1 MGLRNYRQNARFGLS
16 LSNEKPYLIA
26 NARLVDPGADE
37 EAAGAEEVSWLLEV
51 DLGRAFLMFTGLD
64 TGDTSGVDVPKDR
77 RISFISF
84 LVQSVL
90 SKPPIAIGKIDPSN
104 FPFGTTFHYFFHFT
118 I

>member
-1 MGLRNYRQNARFGLS
+1 MNLQDN
-16 LSNEKPYLIA
+16 KPFLIA
-26 NARLVDPGADE
+26 YARLVEPGADE
-37 EAAGAEEVSWLLEV
+37 DAVGAEEDSWLLED

-90 SKPPIAIGKIDPSN
+90 PKPQMLIGKIMTIKFSIHFDN
-104 FPFGTTFHYFFHFT
+104 FPINLGIHHMKYK
-118 I
+118 